1 MKART
6 VLGDIEQSELGVTYC
21 HEHLILDSQ
30 VIASEF
36 PSMHLPSAD
45 EAVAELETCST
56 VRTMVDAM
64 PEGGRQIDRL
74 VEVSRRTGINIISST
89 GLHTKKYYP
98 GHPWAMT
105 DSSDQ
110 LAVRFEADLADR
122 CGVIKFAVGPEGLDS
137 RTREVLEAVAMTQTR
152 TGAPILSHCENG
164 LLGMEQ
170 IGAMRELGIDL
181 ARVVLSHTDKVA
193 DRRYHRA
200 MFESGANLEYDQA
213 LRHHDDPDHPT
224 GPLLAEM
231 VAAGYSGQLML
242 GTDGARRTLWKTLG
256 GQPGLAYLGED
267 YQLILERHG
276 IDQSLRYQI
285 MVENP
290 ARWLS
295 FLS

>member
-6 VLGDIEQSELGVTYC
+6 VLGDIEQPELGVTYC
-21 HEHLILDSQ
+21 HEHLILDSP

-36 PSMHLPSAD
+36 PAMHLPSVD
-45 EAVAELETCST
+45 EAVTELETCST

-64 PEGGRQIDRL
+64 PEGGRQLDRL
-74 VEVSRRTGINIISST
+74 VEVSRRTGINIISAT

-98 GHPWAMT
+98 GHPWALT

-122 CGVIKFAVGPEGLDS
+122 CGVIKFAVGPEGLDY
-137 RTREVLEAVAMTQTR
+137 RTREVLEAAAMTQAR
-152 TGAPILSHCENG
+152 TGAPILSHCEDG

-170 IGAMRELGIDL
+170 IEAMRELGIDL
-181 ARVVLSHTDKVA
+181 TRVVLSHTDKVA
-193 DRRYHRA
+193 DRGYHRA
-200 MFESGANLEYDQA
+200 MLESGANLEYDQA
-213 LRHHDDPDHPT
+213 LRHHDDPGHPT
-224 GPLLAEM
+224 GPLLAELA
-231 VAAGYSGQLML
+231 AAGFSGRLML

-256 GQPGLAYLGED
+256 GKPGLAYLGED
-267 YQLILERHG
+267 YQSILERYG